1 MVRRSL
7 ALVGAL
13 IVVILLVIA
22 VRGCIDARR
31 NRALKEY
38 ARDVGAL
45 LQQSGQQS
53 TTLFNLLSGK
63 GGPEQEVSLENT
75 LNTLRGESA
84 ALVDRAHAADVPDE
98 LKRAQRYLLDALEF
112 RRDGLAEIADAL
124 PVALSDRNRRQGSDN
139 VARQM
144 RDFLTSDTIYS
155 GRVEA
160 KLRKPLAK
168 AGVLDE
174 VGVPKSQFLPD
185 IAWLDPGTVADRIS
199 RIRTGRGGAPATP
212 GLHGDALG
220 SVTLGGQTLTPGGSA
235 TITLASNPQFQ
246 VQVTNQGQSTET
258 DVPVK
263 IAIGRGPD
271 AIDREGRL
279 DSIPAGQTKSLTIP
293 LRGSPPTGQ
302 NVPIQVTV
310 EAVPGEKKTDNNKG
324 SFSAIFTR

>member
-13 IVVILLVIA
+13 IVVVLLVIA
-22 VRGCIDARR
+22 VRGCVDARR
-31 NRALKEY
+31 NSAMKNY
-38 ARDVGAL
+38 VRDVGAL
-45 LQQSGQQS
+45 VQESDQQSR
-53 TTLFNLLSGK
+53 TLFNLLSGK
-63 GGPEQEVSLENT
+63 GGSEQGVRLENT

-84 ALVDRAHAADVPDE
+84 GLVDRARAADVPDE
-98 LKRAQRYLLDALEF
+98 LKRAQRYLLDTLEF

-124 PVALSDRNRRQGSDN
+124 PVALSDRNRRQGSDD

-144 RDFLTSDTIYS
+144 QDFLASDVVYA
-155 GRVEA
+155 GRVEPN
-160 KLRKPLAK
+160 LRKPLRK
-168 AGVLDE
+168 AGLLDE
-174 VGVPKSQFLPD
+174 VGVPRSQFLPD
-185 IAWLDPGTVADRIS
+185 IVWLDPTTVADRVG
-199 RIRTGRGGAPATP
+199 RIRSGRGGAAATP

-220 SVTLGGQTLTPGGSA
+220 TVTLGGQTLTPGGSA
-235 TITLASNPQFQ
+235 TITLASNLQFQ

-258 DVPVK
+258 DVPVR
-263 IAIGRGPD
+263 ITIGRGPD
-271 AIDREGRL
+271 AIDLDGRL
-279 DSIPAGQTKSLTIP
+279 DSIPAGQTKSLAIP